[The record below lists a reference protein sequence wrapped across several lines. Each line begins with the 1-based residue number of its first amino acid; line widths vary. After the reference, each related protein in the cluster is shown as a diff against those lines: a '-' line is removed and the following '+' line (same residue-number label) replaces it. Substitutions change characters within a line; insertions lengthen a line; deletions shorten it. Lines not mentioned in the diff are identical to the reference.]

1 MDSYEVEYEDDPN
14 DTAIPNI
21 QKITRGN
28 NTLPEYGNRQ
38 TMNLNNLLYTN
49 IIESVYWKEYL
60 HSLTT
65 FHQVQDEIIKKVKYL
80 EPWEHGS
87 RNQSSSCIGV
97 RGVSAGGRVT
107 TAFCLLYKLFTL
119 KLTRKQIVSM
129 INNEQNT
136 YLRAIGFLYIRYCQ
150 PPKDLYDWF
159 EPYLDDK
166 NTIVIKSRNG
176 SEVTIGEMVTQLL
189 TNLDFYGTLLPR
201 IPVPIQNIIDKK
213 IGVDDRG
220 DYGRDRSG
228 KYSSSDKVSDSRSH
242 SRRHRRSSRSPH
254 DSRREDRK
262 HRSRS
267 KSHERNKDYYSS
279 KLTKIKDKV
288 CSHHRRHHHCSK
300 HQRTC
305 PKKVKKL

>member
-1 MDSYEVEYEDDPN
+1 MDKYEVEYEDDPN
-14 DTAIPNI
+14 DSAIPNI

-49 IIESVYWKEYL
+49 IVESVYWKEYL

-87 RNQSSSCIGV
+87 RAQNSSCIGV

-129 INNEQNT
+129 INNDQNT

-159 EPYLDDK
+159 EPYLYDK
-166 NTIVIKSRNG
+166 DVLLIKSRNRN
-176 SEVTIGEMVTQLL
+176 EVTIGEMLKHLL

-201 IPVPIQNIIDKK
+201 IPIPIQISIDKK
-213 IGVDDRG
+213 IGIDDKG
-220 DYGRDRSG
+220 NYGRD
-228 KYSSSDKVSDSRSH
+228 KSSKHSTSEKINDLKSH
-242 SRRHRRSSRSPH
+242 KRYRHGSRSPK
-254 DSRREDRK
+254 DSRKEDRK
-262 HRSRS
+262 NRSRS
-267 KSHERNKDYYSS
+267 RSCEKSWNSHSS
-279 KLTKIKDKV
+279 KLNTVKKKV

-300 HQRTC
+300 HQHTC
-305 PKKVKKL
+305 PKKVNK

>member
-1 MDSYEVEYEDDPN
+1 MDKYEVEYEDDPN
-14 DTAIPNI
+14 DSAIPNI

-28 NTLPEYGNRQ
+28 NTLPEY
-38 TMNLNNLLYTN
+38 
-49 IIESVYWKEYL
+49 ESVYWKEYL

-87 RNQSSSCIGV
+87 RNPNSSCIGV

-129 INNEQNT
+129 INNDQNT

-159 EPYLDDK
+159 EPYLHDK
-166 NTIVIKSRNG
+166 DVILIRSRNKG
-176 SEVTIGEMVTQLL
+176 EITIGEMLKNLL

-201 IPVPIQNIIDKK
+201 IPIPIQTSIDKK
-213 IGVDDRG
+213 IGIG
-220 DYGRDRSG
+220 DKGNYARDKSG
-228 KYSSSDKVSDSRSH
+228 KYSTSEKINDLKSH
-242 SRRHRRSSRSPH
+242 SKRHRRGSRSPN
-254 DSRREDRK
+254 DTRKDDKK

-267 KSHERNKDYYSS
+267 RSYEKNWDSYPS
-279 KLTKIKDKV
+279 KLSTIKDKI

-300 HQRTC
+300 HQHTC
-305 PKKVKKL
+305 PKKFKK